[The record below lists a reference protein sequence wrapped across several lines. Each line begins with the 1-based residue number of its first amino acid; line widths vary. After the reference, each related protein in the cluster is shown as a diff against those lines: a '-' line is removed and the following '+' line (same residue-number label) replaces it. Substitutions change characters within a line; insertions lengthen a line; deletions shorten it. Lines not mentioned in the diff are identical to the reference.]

1 MAMDMIS
8 GRGAPSGPP
17 PPNLA
22 ALLGAGGA
30 PGGGPQQGATTQ
42 QGDPVAIVSNM
53 LDLAQQYLQV
63 EPDQEDKLAM
73 QKVST
78 ELQQLLSKDQADGD
92 KAMSGD
98 LSARTL
104 RKAMGG

>member
-8 GRGAPSGPP
+8 GRGAPPGP

-22 ALLGAGGA
+22 ALLGAGA
-30 PGGGPQQGATTQ
+30 PGGGPDQGATAQ

-63 EPDQEDKLAM
+63 EPDQDDKLAM

-78 ELQQLLSKDQADGD
+78 ELQQLLAKDQADGD

-98 LSARTL
+98 LGPRTL
-104 RKAMGG
+104 RKALG

>member
-1 MAMDMIS
+1 MVMDMIG
-8 GRGAPSGPP
+8 GRGAPPGP

-22 ALLGAGGA
+22 ALLGAGA
-30 PGGGPQQGATTQ
+30 PGGGPDQGATTQ

-63 EPDQEDKLAM
+63 EPDQDDKLAM

-78 ELQQLLSKDQADGD
+78 ELQQLLSKDQADAD
-92 KAMSGD
+92 NAMQGN
-98 LSARTL
+98 LSPRTL
-104 RKAMGG
+104 RKAFSG

>member
-1 MAMDMIS
+1 LAMDMIS

-17 PPNLA
+17 PNLA
-22 ALLGAGGA
+22 ALLGA
-30 PGGGPQQGATTQ
+30 GGGPQQGATTQ

-63 EPDQEDKLAM
+63 EPDQDDKLAM

-78 ELQQLLSKDQADGD
+78 ELQQLLAKDQADGD

-98 LSARTL
+98 LGPRTL
-104 RKAMGG
+104 RKALGG

>member
-8 GRGAPSGPP
+8 GRGAPPGP

-22 ALLGAGGA
+22 ALLGAGGGA

-63 EPDQEDKLAM
+63 EPDQDDKLAM

-78 ELQQLLSKDQADGD
+78 ELQQLLAKDQADGD

-98 LSARTL
+98 LGPRTL
-104 RKAMGG
+104 RKALGG